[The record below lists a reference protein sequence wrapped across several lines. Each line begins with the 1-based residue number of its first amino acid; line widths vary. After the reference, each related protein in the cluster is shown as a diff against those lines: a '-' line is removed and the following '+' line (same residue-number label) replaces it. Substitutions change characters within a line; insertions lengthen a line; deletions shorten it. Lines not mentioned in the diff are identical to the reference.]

1 MATIKRPRHGA
12 CFRIVRGEYVDG
24 IFHIDGR
31 RAFRGL
37 CRLAEIERGPSGR
50 RRTERQIEIAIGELW
65 EAKRAELEGRL
76 GSPHDAGKPMAEAFA
91 AWRAHTEA
99 RGRSPLTLVEI
110 ARTCRYYLELVGE
123 HPVGDSSTW
132 HADRFLEGLK
142 GRGIAPASI
151 NAHLSRLATFWRYA
165 AERDML
171 AALPRVTRVKAEH
184 PPRRVP
190 TPEQVAALLAH
201 LERLVAGRR
210 HGRERYHYELH
221 LLLAKVLLG
230 TGMRSGEAL
239 AIRRDQVDLG
249 ARAIR
254 LLKTKTGEPRTIR
267 LPQFLA
273 RDIAAHVKAHPFGQ
287 YLFAHPTRP
296 DQPAWQS
303 SAALTKAFTRHYEAL
318 GIQGLFK
325 PLHGFRALFA
335 TAGLNNVGVDPLI
348 MMAQIGHAD
357 IKTTRTYYVA
367 GLADAQLR
375 AVDAIEEAFL
385 APLLGRQG
393 ALAQSVLD

>member
-76 GSPHDAGKPMAEAFA
+76 GSPHDAKKPIGAAFTE
-91 AWRAHTEA
+91 WQAHTAA
-99 RGRSPLTLVEI
+99 RGRSPQTLVEI
-110 ARTCRYYLELVGE
+110 GRSCRYYLELVGE
-123 HPVGDSSTW
+123 HRVGDSATW
-132 HADRFLEGLK
+132 HADRFLAGLK
-142 GRGIAPASI
+142 AREIAPASI
-151 NAHLSRLATFWRYA
+151 NSHLSRLATFWRYA

-171 AALPRVTRVKAEH
+171 AALPRVARVKAEH

-190 TPEQVAALLAH
+190 TPEQVTALLAH
-201 LERLVAGRR
+201 LERLVAATR
-210 HGRERYHYELH
+210 HGRERYHYVLH
-221 LLLAKVLLG
+221 RLLALVLLG
-230 TGMRSGEAL
+230 TGVRSGEAL
-239 AIRRDQVDLG
+239 AIRRDQVDLE

-254 LLKTKTGEPRTIR
+254 LVKTKTGEPRTIR
-267 LPQFLA
+267 LPRFLA
-273 RDIAAHVKAHPFGQ
+273 AAIAAHLKAHPFGP
-287 YLFAHPTRP
+287 YLFGHPTKP
-296 DQPAWQS
+296 DRPAWQS

-357 IKTTRTYYVA
+357 IKTTHTYYVA

-375 AVDAIEEAFL
+375 AIDAIEEAFL
-385 APLLGRQG
+385 APLLGMGPKAPGQP
-393 ALAQSVLD
+393 L